1 MHQFNSSYW
10 QLFGEREKKSI
21 TSKCHD
27 VVGLLLDYICSNGYT
42 NVSFYFK
49 NSEVPFRLRLLC
61 QFHLMKW
68 KLSQGWMFEHQCV
81 VKSKLDDLKGLWWAV
96 DQSNIRNQC
105 LLHHTVNA
113 PWNILY
119 SNIKCTQYE
128 IRPFNHNSWSMSLSF
143 VQFYYVTYI
152 SNCVRFPHR
161 QMQIANLV
169 NL

>member
-1 MHQFNSSYW
+1 MSRYCR
-10 QLFGEREKKSI
+10 LVAR
-21 TSKCHD
+21 
-27 VVGLLLDYICSNGYT
+27 L
-42 NVSFYFK
+42 YFK
-49 NSEVPFRLRLLC
+49 NSEVPFRLHLLC
-61 QFHLMKW
+61 RFQLMKW

-81 VKSKLDDLKGLWWAV
+81 VKSKLDGLKGLWWAV
-96 DQSNIRNQC
+96 DQNNIRNQC

-169 NL
+169 NLQPEYANMCFYAPCTNWNSSTFSWILIVMAIKL